1 MTVFDLS
8 KRIAVVTGGSGGIG
22 SALARGL
29 ARQGAT
35 VIVAGR
41 TIQALEDAAREI
53 RRETGATVLAFP
65 VNVTSEESVVGLAER
80 VTAEFGTVDILVNA
94 HGYNTKAQAL
104 DFPMDEWQRLFDANV
119 KGTMMTC
126 KHFGRIMV
134 AKRYGKVINV
144 SSVRGVRANAGGNAA
159 YAASKAAVDMMTRC
173 LAAEWA
179 PHRVT
184 VNAIGPALITT
195 RFTEAQMRE
204 PGRTEGYLRNIPLG
218 RLGRPEDIVG
228 TVVLLASDES
238 EFITG
243 QIFYI
248 DGGLTAIG

>member
-1 MTVFDLS
+1 MFDLS
-8 KRIAVVTGGSGGIG
+8 KRVAVVIGGSGGIG

-35 VIVAGR
+35 VAVASR
-41 TIQALEDAAREI
+41 TVEGLEDVAREI
-53 RRETGATVLAFP
+53 REETGATVAAFP
-65 VNVTSEESVVGLAER
+65 VNVTSEESVARLVEK

-94 HGYNTKAQAL
+94 HGYNIKAKAV

-144 SSVRGVRANAGGNAA
+144 SSVRGVRANPGGNSA
-159 YAASKAAVDMMTRC
+159 YAASKAAVDMITRC

-179 PHRVT
+179 PYRVT
-184 VNAIGPALITT
+184 VNAIGPALIATK
-195 RFTEAQMRE
+195 FTEEQMKE
-204 PGRTEGYLRNIPLG
+204 PGRTEAYLRNIPLG
-218 RLGRPEDIVG
+218 RLGRPEDLVG

-238 EFITG
+238 EWITG

>member
-1 MTVFDLS
+1 MFDLS
-8 KRIAVVTGGSGGIG
+8 KRVAVVTGGSGAIG
-22 SALARGL
+22 SAVARGL
-29 ARQGAT
+29 ASQGAT
-35 VIVAGR
+35 VVVASR
-41 TIQALEDAAREI
+41 TVEGLEGVAREI
-53 RRETGATVLAFP
+53 RQETGATVAAFP
-65 VNVTSEESVVGLAER
+65 VNVTSEESVARLAER

-94 HGYNTKAQAL
+94 HGFNIKAKAL

-134 AKRYGKVINV
+134 AKKYGKVINIT
-144 SSVRGVRANAGGNAA
+144 SVRGVRANAGGNAA
-159 YAASKAAVDMMTRC
+159 YAASKAAVDMITRC

-179 PHRVT
+179 PYRVN
-184 VNAIGPALITT
+184 VNAIGPALIATKL
-195 RFTEAQMRE
+195 TEEQMKE
-204 PGRTEGYLRNIPLG
+204 PGRTEAYLRNIPWG
-218 RLGRPEDIVG
+218 RLGRPGDVVG

-243 QIFYI
+243 QIFYV

>member
-1 MTVFDLS
+1 MFDLS

-29 ARQGAT
+29 SRQGAT
-35 VIVAGR
+35 VVLASR
-41 TIQALEDAAREI
+41 TLEGLEHVAREI
-53 RRETGATVLAFP
+53 RQETGATVAAFP
-65 VNVTSEESVVGLAER
+65 VNVVSEESVAGLVER
-80 VTAEFGTVDILVNA
+80 VTSEFGTVDILVNA
-94 HGYNTKAQAL
+94 HGYNIKAKAL
-104 DFPMDEWQRLFDANV
+104 DFPMDDWQRLFDANV

-159 YAASKAAVDMMTRC
+159 YAASKAAVDMITRC

-179 PHRVT
+179 PHKVN
-184 VNAIGPALITT
+184 VNAVGPALIATKL
-195 RFTEAQMRE
+195 TEEQMKE
-204 PGRTEGYLRNIPLG
+204 PGRAEGYLRNIPWG
-218 RLGRPEDIVG
+218 RLGSPEDVVG